1 MKCEICHKADA
12 SQAIVRREG
21 DGESE
26 LYVCAGCAAKEHA
39 RRQNKSH
46 RTRKGAAG
54 DANVSITVGGIAS
67 GGEPPAFL
75 GAILDAMNGMV
86 SEISGLKSGGKKT
99 KDEKYRAFS
108 CAKVDSKFRIRG
120 LLHLEG
126 LSLIGD
132 LDGVHRAA
140 RALRC
145 RLVAVST
152 DGKSDPAHAYSV
164 EYRCSPDCVGRLVA
178 SIVEQER
185 VARIHLLEQYP
196 RVFGDALCRALAIL
210 KNCRMVSA
218 IELFDLLSPLRLAAI
233 ENLIEGVDRRS
244 IEKLMTKLDLN
255 GASSDDPDE
264 CDRIDADRADRVND
278 CFRDVVL
285 NERAEGKFL

>member
-21 DGESE
+21 DDESE
-26 LYVCAGCAAKEHA
+26 LYVCAGCAAKEHV

-54 DANVSITVGGIAS
+54 DANVSITVGGIS
-67 GGEPPAFL
+67 SDGEPPAFL

-86 SEISGLKSGGKKT
+86 SEISGLKSGGKKA
-99 KDEKYRAFS
+99 KEEKYRVFS

-132 LDGVHRAA
+132 LEAVHRAA
-140 RALRC
+140 RALHC
-145 RLVAVST
+145 RLVAVAEE
-152 DGKSDPAHAYSV
+152 GKSDPAHAYSV
-164 EYRCSPDCVGRLVA
+164 EHLCSADCVSRLVS

-185 VARIHLLEQYP
+185 VARVHLLEQYP
-196 RVFGDALCRALAIL
+196 RVLGDALCRALAIL

-218 IELFDLLSPLRLAAI
+218 LELFDLLSPLRLAAI
-233 ENLIEGVDRRS
+233 EDLIEGIDHRS
-244 IEKLMTKLDLN
+244 IERMMTKLDLTV
-255 GASSDDPDE
+255 ASSADPDE

-278 CFRDVVL
+278 SFRDVVL
-285 NERAEGKFL
+285 NERAERKFL